1 MIISILMLASGLT
14 ILLTAAHVII
24 PGTISVAYYFR
35 VPAHVVAVLL
45 IAAGTSAPELIVAI
59 QAGLNGTPQ
68 IVWGNIIGSNITN
81 ILVVLSIAGLF
92 FPIATTDTQTKRDM
106 ILLLAISAIIT
117 ISAYYFSA
125 LPLFVSIL
133 LVIILACYTLYLVR
147 LKPDVE
153 EAEKNTEGAELSFK
167 RSLIYCISGVAGLV
181 FGADLMVNA
190 AVDLAV
196 TLSISKA
203 VIGLTII
210 AFGTSLPEIAAA
222 IASLFHR
229 RADMAL
235 GSIIG
240 SNIFNIVA
248 GLGITRLVSELPVT
262 TEILV
267 TGIPVMILS
276 TLILALLILFK
287 QPLGKIISVCFL
299 AIYCLFLWLNLAI
312 GI

>member
-1 MIISILMLASGLT
+1 MIISILMLASGLI

-35 VPAHVVAVLL
+35 VPANVLAVLL

-68 IVWGNIIGSNITN
+68 IVWGNIVGSNITN

-92 FPIATTDTQTKRDM
+92 FPIATTDNATKRDM
-106 ILLLAISAIIT
+106 IILLSISAIIT
-117 ISAYYFSA
+117 ISTYNFFS
-125 LPLFVSIL
+125 LPLLVSIL
-133 LVIILACYTLYLVR
+133 LIIILAFYTLFLVR
-147 LKPDVE
+147 LKPDEE
-153 EAEKNTEGAELSFK
+153 EAEKNTEDSKLSFK
-167 RSLIYCISGVAGLV
+167 RSLIYCVAGIAGLV
-181 FGADLMVNA
+181 LGADLMVDA
-190 AVDLAV
+190 AVELAV
-196 TLSISKA
+196 KLSISKT

-229 RADMAL
+229 RIDMAL

-262 TEILV
+262 NEILV
-267 TGIPVMILS
+267 TGMPIMILS
-276 TLILALLILFK
+276 TLILALLIFLK
-287 QPLGKIISVCFL
+287 QPLGKIISICFL
-299 AIYCLFLWLNLAI
+299 VIYCLFLWLNLAI

>member
-14 ILLTAAHVII
+14 ILLIAAHVII
-24 PGTISVAYYFR
+24 PGAISVAYYFR
-35 VPAHVVAVLL
+35 VPPHVVAVLL

-92 FPIATTDTQTKRDM
+92 FPIATADTQTKRDM
-106 ILLLAISAIIT
+106 ILLLAISTIIT

-125 LPLFVSIL
+125 LPIFVSIL
-133 LVIILACYTLYLVR
+133 LVIILAFYTLYLVR
-147 LKPDVE
+147 LKLDEE

-167 RSLIYCISGVAGLV
+167 RSLIYCIAGLPGLM

-229 RADMAL
+229 RVDIAL

-267 TGIPVMILS
+267 TGIPIMILS

-287 QPLGKIISVCFL
+287 QPLGKIISVFFL

>member
-35 VPAHVVAVLL
+35 IPAHVLAVLL

-68 IVWGNIIGSNITN
+68 IVWGNIVGSNITN

-92 FPIATTDTQTKRDM
+92 FPINTTENATKRD
-106 ILLLAISAIIT
+106 ILILLAISAVIT
-117 ISAYYFSA
+117 ISAYNFLSI
-125 LPLFVSIL
+125 PLLIGFL
-133 LVIILACYTLYLVR
+133 LVIILVFYTLYLVR
-147 LKPDVE
+147 LKPAKE
-153 EAEKNTEGAELSFK
+153 EAEKNTEDCNLSFK
-167 RSLIYCISGVAGLV
+167 RSLIYCFAGVVGLIL
-181 FGADLMVNA
+181 GADLMVNA
-190 AVDLAV
+190 AVELAV
-196 TLSISKA
+196 TLSISKT
-203 VIGLTII
+203 VIGLTIV

-229 RADMAL
+229 RVDIAL

-262 TEILV
+262 NDILV
-267 TGIPVMILS
+267 TGIPIMILS
-276 TLILALLILFK
+276 TLILALLIFLK
-287 QPLGKIISVCFL
+287 QPLGKIISICFL
-299 AIYCLFLWLNLAI
+299 VIYCLFLWLNLAI
-312 GI
+312 SN

>member
-1 MIISILMLASGLT
+1 MIISFLMLAIGLT

-35 VPAHVVAVLL
+35 IPAHVLAVLL

-92 FPIATTDTQTKRDM
+92 FPVNTADKSIKRDM
-106 ILLLAISAIIT
+106 ILLLVISSIIT
-117 ISAYYFSA
+117 ISAYYFFS
-125 LPLFVSIL
+125 LPLSISIL
-133 LVIILACYTLYLVR
+133 LVIILSCYTLYLVR
-147 LKPDVE
+147 LEPDDE
-153 EAEKNTEGAELSFK
+153 LAERNTEGSQLSFR
-167 RSLIYCISGVAGLV
+167 RSLIYSVAGVAGLV
-181 FGADLMVNA
+181 LGADLMVKA
-190 AVDLAV
+190 AVELAV
-196 TLSISKA
+196 SLSISKT

-229 RADMAL
+229 RVDMAL

-248 GLGITRLVSELPVT
+248 GLGITRLVSQLPVT
-262 TEILV
+262 NEILL
-267 TGIPVMILS
+267 TGIPIMILS
-276 TLILALLILFK
+276 TLILALLILLK
-287 QPLGKIISVCFL
+287 QPLGRTISICFL
-299 AIYCLFLWLNLAI
+299 AIYCLFLSLNLVI
-312 GI
+312 GS

>member
-1 MIISILMLASGLT
+1 MLASGLT

-35 VPAHVVAVLL
+35 IPAHVLAVLL

-68 IVWGNIIGSNITN
+68 IVWGNIVGSNITN

-92 FPIATTDTQTKRDM
+92 FPINTTENATKRD
-106 ILLLAISAIIT
+106 ILILLAISAVIT
-117 ISAYYFSA
+117 ISAYNFLS
-125 LPLFVSIL
+125 LPLLIGFL
-133 LVIILACYTLYLVR
+133 LVIILVFYTLYLVR
-147 LKPDVE
+147 LKPAKE
-153 EAEKNTEGAELSFK
+153 EAEKNTEDCNLSFK
-167 RSLIYCISGVAGLV
+167 RSLIYCFAGVVGLIL
-181 FGADLMVNA
+181 GADLMVNA
-190 AVDLAV
+190 AVELAV
-196 TLSISKA
+196 TLSISKT
-203 VIGLTII
+203 VIGLTIV

-229 RADMAL
+229 RVDIAL

-262 TEILV
+262 NDILV
-267 TGIPVMILS
+267 TGIPIMILS
-276 TLILALLILFK
+276 TLILALLIFLK
-287 QPLGKIISVCFL
+287 QPLGKIISICFL
-299 AIYCLFLWLNLAI
+299 VIYCFYLWLNLAMI
-312 GI
+312 S